1 MFAFIKTIFIRLLTS
16 VVNSSNYLKCESL
29 SNQQCM
35 IEATL
40 INLHPNEYS
49 QGLRYYPFAFNLDRC
64 AGSCNT
70 LNYASN
76 KVSHPNKAE
85 DLNLSVF
92 NTIAEINES
101 KTLTHLSCRCECKC
115 DGRKCKSN

>member
-16 VVNSSNYLKCESL
+16 VVNSSNYLNCVSL

-49 QGLRYYPFAFNLDRC
+49 QGLRYC
-64 AGSCNT
+64 M
-70 LNYASN
+70 
-76 KVSHPNKAE
+76 
-85 DLNLSVF
+85 
-92 NTIAEINES
+92 
-101 KTLTHLSCRCECKC
+101 
-115 DGRKCKSN
+115 